1 MKFTKMHGL
10 GNDYVYVDGIHQ
22 DLGDLFPA
30 GPASVRPAF
39 RHWFGRLDLHLPV

>member
-22 DLGDLFPA
+22 DLGICPSWPGECQTGISAL
-30 GPASVRPAF
+30 VRTA
-39 RHWFGRLDLHLPV
+39 